1 MNTTNGHS
9 LWIVK
14 TEVFDNV
21 FKRELYISCCVVYH
35 MCKQLDS
42 GFLVN
47 KVSEFLLRDALA
59 NYEKNNNCVRWEGV
73 SLLPIFVCFQICRIF
88 CEGVARKPLI
98 KAPTSIDFQVVASYS
113 SQVTWQEASTTTFSC
128 SLPSFVLAAL
138 GFMQLKL
145 SVSLPRIKLLS
156 ANARATYAL
165 TLPHS

>member
-1 MNTTNGHS
+1 MWEYIWYITDH
-9 LWIVK
+9 LAFFIVCHV
-14 TEVFDNV
+14 TCETSVT
-21 FKRELYISCCVVYH
+21 LL
-35 MCKQLDS
+35 QLPQ
-42 GFLVN
+42 N
-47 KVSEFLLRDALA
+47 LLRQLQVKGCAVLALFKIALA

-128 SLPSFVLAAL
+128 SLPSLVLAAL